1 MIEELLQKL
10 ISENTKLKEEN
21 KKAFARG
28 QIETI
33 DKILD
38 MLEKLT
44 ESPKIIDIMKRI
56 YNIRKIAIIEYS
68 ERTKEYDEKIQ

>member
-1 MIEELLQKL
+1 MIDELLQKL
-10 ISENTKLKEEN
+10 INENTKLKEEN
-21 KKAFARG
+21 KKAFAKG

-38 MLEKLT
+38 MLEKLA

-68 ERTKEYDEKIQ
+68 ERTRENE